1 MVEYSSD
8 LIECLTLSSLDFFEI
23 KDSIACDNA
32 SIPEEALISFGAVII
47 REGSIISFLRLS
59 ENFVME

>member
-32 SIPEEALISFGAVII
+32 SIPEEALISLGAVII
-47 REGSIISFLRLS
+47 RDGSIIT
-59 ENFVME
+59 